1 MPLDSESQAFIDY
14 LNSLGNPPSE
24 TVSPQE
30 ARRNFSRINKRQN
43 DTKYGFVRSY
53 KNETV
58 RR

>member
-30 ARRNFSRINKRQN
+30 ARKNFSKIFQSP
-43 DTKYGFVRSY
+43 GP
-53 KNETV
+53 
-58 RR
+58 